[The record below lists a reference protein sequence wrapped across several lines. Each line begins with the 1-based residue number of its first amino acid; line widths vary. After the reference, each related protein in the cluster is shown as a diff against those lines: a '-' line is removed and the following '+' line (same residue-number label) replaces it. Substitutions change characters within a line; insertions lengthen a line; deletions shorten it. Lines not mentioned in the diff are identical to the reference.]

1 MDDGVGYTLDVI
13 GGVPGPICDLFC
25 REWQRENV

>member
-1 MDDGVGYTLDVI
+1 MGWANTLDVI

-25 REWQRENV
+25 QEWQHENV